1 MRRTDII
8 NEIYFISMKLEELE
22 KKKKQLSSH
31 FSDSSFNE
39 LESGKTQHLYE
50 IISQLDSLHDKRN
63 KLIDL
68 LIQKSEEVSFIKT
81 LLKKSELSDSKCTT
95 DRNYC
100 LIDLLKSS
108 GYITERQVEG
118 LSSEDTSYLSYLLDT
133 DKVEKIEIDGVYNYV
148 YIDEVNL
155 ER

>member
-1 MRRTDII
+1 M
-8 NEIYFISMKLEELE
+8 
-22 KKKKQLSSH
+22 
-31 FSDSSFNE
+31 
-39 LESGKTQHLYE
+39 ESGKTQHLYE

-108 GYITERQVEG
+108 GYITERQVEV
-118 LSSEDTSYLSYLLDT
+118 LSPEDKSYLSYLLDT